1 MLDHC
6 QNLNRAYYPR
16 HKKPKLRHD
25 ALTPVYGKRD
35 FVNKGLENK
44 RQLRH
49 RPPTAQQR
57 FLLQKYQNYM
67 YCFPL

>member
-1 MLDHC
+1 MLNLY
-6 QNLNRAYYPR
+6 QNPNRAYYPR
-16 HKKPKLRHD
+16 HKKKKSRHD
-25 ALTPVYGKRD
+25 ALTPVYGKKD

-49 RPPTAQQR
+49 RSPTAQQR